1 MAQKELITKA
11 FEMGRNWGETYS
23 GWFIASPE
31 NHEQK
36 LQECIEQLASDVD
49 LVSVSKSTI
58 KHKIIQGIA
67 DCGWSVLRS
76 FQENESWETAISHLV
91 KYLEKKG
98 IDVGK

>member
-1 MAQKELITKA
+1 MSNEKLNSESNTL
-11 FEMGRNWGETYS
+11 S
-23 GWFIASPE
+23 G
-31 NHEQK
+31 QGG
-36 LQECIEQLASDVD
+36 
-49 LVSVSKSTI
+49 VSKSTI
-58 KHKIIQGIA
+58 KHKIQQGMA

>member
-1 MAQKELITKA
+1 MNTEQNLDKSKKA
-11 FEMGRNWGETYS
+11 LRIGR
-23 GWFIASPE
+23 
-31 NHEQK
+31 
-36 LQECIEQLASDVD
+36 
-49 LVSVSKSTI
+49 VSKSTI
-58 KHKIIQGIA
+58 KHKIQQGMA

>member
-1 MAQKELITKA
+1 MNTKQ
-11 FEMGRNWGETYS
+11 N
-23 GWFIASPE
+23 
-31 NHEQK
+31 
-36 LQECIEQLASDVD
+36 SDKSEKA
-49 LVSVSKSTI
+49 LRIGNVSKSTI
-58 KHKIIQGIA
+58 KHKIQQGMA